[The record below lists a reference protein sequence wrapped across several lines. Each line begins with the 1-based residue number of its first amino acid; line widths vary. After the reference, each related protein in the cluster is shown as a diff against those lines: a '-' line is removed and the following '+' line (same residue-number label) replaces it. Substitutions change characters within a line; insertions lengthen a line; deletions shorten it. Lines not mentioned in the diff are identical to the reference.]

1 MMKWRCIFQ
10 ITILFIR
17 MLKNLLFTSLAV
29 ELKKKCFCWFHT
41 KMKNLK
47 RFSYVNSWIWYSVCA
62 IYRITDRHFKR
73 HWEQLA
79 IDSLILESN
88 GVKNKNQHCIIRC
101 SGKESLLWLSNTVNG
116 IWFELMWAWNKEF
129 YDLLYY

>member
-1 MMKWRCIFQ
+1 MIEWRCIFQ

-29 ELKKKCFCWFHT
+29 ELKKKIVFVDSIRKW
-41 KMKNLK
+41 
-47 RFSYVNSWIWYSVCA
+47 RIWKGLVTSIHGYDIVFCA

-101 SGKESLLWLSNTVNG
+101 SSKACCGCQTQLMEFDL
-116 IWFELMWAWNKEF
+116 IWCEIKNFMIK
-129 YDLLYY
+129 YCY

>member
-1 MMKWRCIFQ
+1 M
-10 ITILFIR
+10 
-17 MLKNLLFTSLAV
+17 AV
-29 ELKKKCFCWFHT
+29 YFSNNNFVYTDVKEPCFYVISSWIEKINCFCWFHT

-79 IDSLILESN
+79 VDSLILESN